1 MKKIKIAIAEDH
13 HIFRN
18 TLVNMLDGEE
28 DISVVFDVANGRDLI
43 DGVKENQVDVVIL
56 DLDLPIMNGRKALSI
71 IKQNHPQI
79 KVLILSM
86 HYTDYHIQTYMA
98 LGANGYLSKDCDFET
113 FLDAINNV
121 YYNDFHFD
129 DKISPKTIQKIILSK
144 FITPKFFK
152 YESLSKR
159 EIEVLQLICLEKTSS
174 EIADRLII
182 SQRTVDNHRKHLMKK
197 TGARNSVGLLTYAI
211 LNGFHNLDI

>member
-79 KVLILSM
+79 KVL
-86 HYTDYHIQTYMA
+86 Q
-98 LGANGYLSKDCDFET
+98 
-113 FLDAINNV
+113 
-121 YYNDFHFD
+121 
-129 DKISPKTIQKIILSK
+129 
-144 FITPKFFK
+144 
-152 YESLSKR
+152 
-159 EIEVLQLICLEKTSS
+159 
-174 EIADRLII
+174 RL
-182 SQRTVDNHRKHLMKK
+182 
-197 TGARNSVGLLTYAI
+197 
-211 LNGFHNLDI
+211 